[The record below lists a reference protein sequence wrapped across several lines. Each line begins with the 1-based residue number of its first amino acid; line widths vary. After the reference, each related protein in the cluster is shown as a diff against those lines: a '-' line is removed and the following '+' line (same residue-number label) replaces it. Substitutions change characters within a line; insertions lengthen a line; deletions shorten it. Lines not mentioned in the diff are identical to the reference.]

1 MGLRSGGDS
10 FAAARSCGGGAV
22 LEGPLD
28 GGGGTVVTAPL
39 IAGGGGH
46 DHTLDLVSGESRVAS
61 LTLVLDARVPVGRPR
76 CDCSSCTSA
85 FFVGIR
91 APV

>member
-10 FAAARSCGGGAV
+10 FAAARSCSGGAV

-46 DHTLDLVSGESRVAS
+46 DHTLDRVSGESQAAS
-61 LTLVLDARVPVGRPR
+61 LTLVLGARVPMGRPR
-76 CDCSSCTSA
+76 CDYSSCTSA